1 MPGSLDEGKD
11 LSLEWVRKINPE
23 RILDIGAGWGTYA
36 RLIRNNGID
45 VIIDGIEVWQPYVA
59 KYQLNLWYNKL
70 YNVDARNWEDFD
82 YDLVIMGDVL
92 EHMTKEEAVAI
103 WDKVSKNAK
112 AAIISIPIIHYPQ
125 GEYEGNPYEEH
136 VKDDW
141 TTDEVLNT
149 FDNITEFMEYESV
162 GVFLAEF
169 N

>member
-11 LSLEWVRKINPE
+11 LSLEWIKKVSPKT
-23 RILDIGAGWGTYA
+23 ILDIGVGWGTYA
-36 RLIRNNGID
+36 RLIKNNGID
-45 VIIDGIEVWQPYVA
+45 VIIDGIEVWEPYIGI
-59 KYQLNLWYNKL
+59 YQLNLWYNRI
-70 YNVDARNWEDFD
+70 YNVDARQWDDFE

-92 EHMTKEEAVAI
+92 EHMTKEEAIAI
-103 WDKVSKNAK
+103 WDKVSKNSK

-125 GEYEGNPYEEH
+125 GEYMGNPYEEH